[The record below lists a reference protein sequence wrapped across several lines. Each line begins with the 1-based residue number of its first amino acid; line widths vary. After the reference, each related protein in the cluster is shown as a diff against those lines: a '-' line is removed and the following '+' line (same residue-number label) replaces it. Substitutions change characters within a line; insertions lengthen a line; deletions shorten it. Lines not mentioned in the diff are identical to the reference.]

1 MYIAKEKIMLAVRLP
16 VDIEKRL
23 EALAKATGRTKTFY
37 VREAIL
43 EYIDDLED
51 VYLAEKRL
59 EDIRAGRTQT
69 IPIED
74 VMKRYGM
81 EG

>member
-1 MYIAKEKIMLAVRLP
+1 MLAVRLP